1 MAMKKK
7 FLGLAMAAMVAMP
20 ATTAFA
26 ATPEGY
32 KSIEMGETETQQV
45 QIPVTGSIKNKDGQ
59 APAGRIEVELPTKM
73 AFTVDENGTFHNTTY
88 TVQNKSSNVDID
100 LSVASFSGGS
110 DSAAGKSTGIK
121 LYPGGTITDPSQK
134 YRNEIELKLTNS
146 KDSKSVDLGN
156 FNRLSGD
163 ETKLATIEA
172 GQTNSIV
179 LSGVAGSKES
189 KTQIQDGEDVDTKGA
204 SENFN
209 LVFEIKRTK

>member
-88 TVQNKSSNVDID
+88 TVQNKSSNVNID

-110 DSAAGKSTGIK
+110 DSAGKSTGIK
-121 LYPGGTITDPSQK
+121 LHPGGTITDPSQN

-146 KDSKSVDLGN
+146 KDGKSVDLGK
-156 FNRLSGD
+156 FNTLSGD
-163 ETKLATIEA
+163 DTKLATIEA

-189 KTQIQDGEDVDTKGA
+189 KTQIPGGEDVDTKGA